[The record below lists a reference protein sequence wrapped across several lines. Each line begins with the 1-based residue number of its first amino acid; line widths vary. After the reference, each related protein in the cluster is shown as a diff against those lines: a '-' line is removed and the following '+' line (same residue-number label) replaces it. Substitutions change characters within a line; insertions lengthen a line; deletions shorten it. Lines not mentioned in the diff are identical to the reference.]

1 MGIKM
6 GKITELE
13 ERGRIVIPKS
23 IRQELKIRAGQ
34 KLLIEKRDSEIVL
47 KLTTNITD
55 FTKLKGCV
63 RKSRIKP
70 LEVKKIWK

>member
-23 IRQELKIRAGQ
+23 IREQLKIRAGQ
-34 KLLIEKRDSEIVL
+34 KLLIEKRNNEIVL
-47 KLTTNITD
+47 KLTTDMGDLIR
-55 FTKLKGCV
+55 LRGCV
-63 RKSRIKP
+63 KKSKTKP